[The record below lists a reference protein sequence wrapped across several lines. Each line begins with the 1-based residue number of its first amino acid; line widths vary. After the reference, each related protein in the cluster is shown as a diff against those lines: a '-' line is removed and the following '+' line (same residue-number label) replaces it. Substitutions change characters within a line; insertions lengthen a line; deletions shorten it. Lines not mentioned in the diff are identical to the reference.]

1 MLTLSTGDMVQ
12 ATRLTSVV
20 MKEESKDNIEIQ
32 LSSRT
37 ALQVVYR
44 SAYLKIGRRTRMVL
58 DGMWIIKY
66 RNANELRL

>member
-12 ATRLTSVV
+12 ATRLTTVV

-37 ALQVVYR
+37 VLQVVYR